1 MLKTNKTMS
10 NQNLGLET
18 QAIRTQLERTQY
30 LEHSVPLYITSSFI
44 FEDAEDMRA
53 SFAEETPNNKT
64 NSAENEN
71 GVLGIPGQITELFP
85 KKERNI
91 YSRFSNPNTSEFVE
105 KICLM
110 EGAEDGYAFATGMA
124 AVYSTFAALLNS
136 GDHIVSASSVFG
148 STHTLFTKYFP
159 KWNITTSYFDV
170 NQPETIE
177 NFIQPNTKILY
188 AESPTNPAVD
198 ILDLELLGQIA
209 KKHNLILIIDNCFA
223 TPYIQNPIQF
233 GADLVIHSATKLIDG
248 QGRVL
253 GGVTVGRSDLIRE
266 IYLFSRNTGPAL
278 SPFNAWVLSK
288 SLETLPVRVE
298 KHCENA
304 LKVAEFLESH
314 PNVASV
320 KYPFL
325 KSHPQY
331 EVAKKQM
338 KLGGNI
344 VAFEIKG
351 GIESGRKFLDKIKL
365 CSLSANLGDTRSIVT
380 HPASTTHSKLTE
392 EERLAVSITDGLVRV
407 SVGLE
412 TVQDVINDLKQALE

>member
-1 MLKTNKTMS
+1 MS
-10 NQNLGLET
+10 NSQFGFET
-18 QAIRTQLERTQY
+18 QAIRTQTERSQF
-30 LEHSVPLYITSSFI
+30 LEHSTPLYLTSSFI

-53 SFAEETPNNKT
+53 SFAEE
-64 NSAENEN
+64 
-71 GVLGIPGQITELFP
+71 
-85 KKERNI
+85 KEKNI
-91 YSRFSNPNTSEFVE
+91 YSRFTNPNTSEFVE
-105 KICLM
+105 KICNM
-110 EGAEDGYAFATGMA
+110 EGAKAGYAFATGMA
-124 AVYSTFAALLNS
+124 AVYSTFAALLDS
-136 GDHIVSASSVFG
+136 GDHIVSVGSVFG

-159 KWNITTSYFDV
+159 KWNITTSYFDI

-177 NFIQPNTKILY
+177 NYIQPNTKILF

-198 ILDLELLGQIA
+198 IIDLELLGQIA
-209 KKHNLILIIDNCFA
+209 KKHNLILIVDNCFA

-253 GGVTVGRSDLIRE
+253 GGITVGREDLIRE

-304 LKVAEFLESH
+304 LKVAEFLETH
-314 PNVASV
+314 PNVKQV

-331 EVAKKQM
+331 EIAKKQM
-338 KLGGNI
+338 RLGGNI
-344 VAFEIKG
+344 IAFEVKG
-351 GIESGRKFLDKIKL
+351 GIEAGRKFIDKIQL

-380 HPASTTHSKLTE
+380 HPASTTHSKLSE

-412 TVQDVINDLKQALE
+412 TVIDVINDLKQALD

>member
-1 MLKTNKTMS
+1 MNEKKKKF
-10 NQNLGLET
+10 ET
-18 QAIRTQLERTQY
+18 EAIRTQLERTDF
-30 LEHSVPLYITSSFI
+30 LEHSTPLYLTSSFV

-53 SFAEETPNNKT
+53 SFTEE
-64 NSAENEN
+64 
-71 GVLGIPGQITELFP
+71 
-85 KKERNI
+85 KERNI

-105 KICLM
+105 KICKM
-110 EGAEDGYAFATGMA
+110 EGAESGYAFATGMA
-124 AVYSTFAALLNS
+124 AVFSTFAALLNS
-136 GDHIVSASSVFG
+136 GDHIVSARSVFG
-148 STHTLFTKYFP
+148 STHTLFTTYFP
-159 KWNITTSYFDV
+159 KWNISTSYF
-170 NQPETIE
+170 NINEPETIE
-177 NFIQPNTKILY
+177 SFITPNTKILY
-188 AESPTNPAVD
+188 AESPTNPAID
-198 ILDLELLGQIA
+198 IIDLELLGSIA

-223 TPYIQNPIQF
+223 TPYLQQPIKF
-233 GADLVIHSATKLIDG
+233 GAHLVIHSATKLIDG

-253 GGVTVGRSDLIRE
+253 GGVTVGSADLIRD

-288 SLETLPVRVE
+288 SLETLSVRVD

-314 PNVASV
+314 KNVNWV

-344 VAFEIKG
+344 VAFEVKG
-351 GIESGRKFLDKIKL
+351 GIEAGRKFLNAIKM

-380 HPASTTHSKLTE
+380 HPASTTHSKLSE
-392 EERLAVSITDGLVRV
+392 EDRLEVSITDGLVRV

-412 TVQDVINDLKQALE
+412 HVDDIIYDLKQALN